1 MPHLCFARTLAI
13 AFCFSAWSPSA
24 HAEPVKVSDRAR
36 EHFEAGVHL
45 LQDPDGARY
54 EEAHREFKAAYAE
67 SPSWKILGNLGITA
81 MKLERDGE
89 AIEAFEKYLAE
100 GGNELERAE
109 RQQFTR
115 DLATLRTSAAWVTLR
130 SVPAGAALVDERHPV
145 SGSPI
150 VNRYPELGAEQKLG
164 LRSGHHRIVASLAG
178 HEDSVWE
185 FDAQSGKTHDHTF
198 ELVRIA
204 KPVEAALPPEPAPQP
219 LSAPVAV
226 QTTTEGPSMAPV
238 YIGLVA
244 TGVFAIG
251 AGVTAVLASG
261 KHGDYEDANDGTNPA
276 RAEKLKSSGETLN
289 LVTDVLLGGAVV
301 AGAVTAV
308 LYFTGSKPAA
318 RESASLELTPLVSP
332 AGGAMALS
340 GRF

>member
-1 MPHLCFARTLAI
+1 MPHLGFARTLAI
-13 AFCFSAWSPSA
+13 AFCFSAWSLSA
-24 HAEPVKVSDRAR
+24 HAEPVKVSERAR
-36 EHFEAGVHL
+36 QHFEAGVNL

-115 DLATLRTSAAWVTLR
+115 DLATLRTSVAWVTLR
-130 SVPAGAALVDERHPV
+130 SVPAGAALSDERRPV
-145 SGSPI
+145 SGPPV
-150 VNRYPELGAEQKLG
+150 VNRYAELGAERKLG

-185 FDAQSGKTHDHTF
+185 FDAQSGKTYEHAF
-198 ELVRIA
+198 ELSPIA
-204 KPVEAALPPEPAPQP
+204 KPAEAVAPPEPAEQP

-226 QTTTEGPSMAPV
+226 EPTASEPSNTPLYV
-238 YIGLVA
+238 GLGV
-244 TGVFAIG
+244 TGALAIG
-251 AGVTAVLASG
+251 AAVTGIMASG
-261 KHGDYEDANDGTNPA
+261 KHGDYEDENDGSDPA
-276 RAEKLKSSGETLN
+276 RAQDLKDSGETLN

-308 LYFTGSKPAA
+308 LYFTGSGPAA
-318 RESASLELTPLVSP
+318 SESASLQLTPLVSR